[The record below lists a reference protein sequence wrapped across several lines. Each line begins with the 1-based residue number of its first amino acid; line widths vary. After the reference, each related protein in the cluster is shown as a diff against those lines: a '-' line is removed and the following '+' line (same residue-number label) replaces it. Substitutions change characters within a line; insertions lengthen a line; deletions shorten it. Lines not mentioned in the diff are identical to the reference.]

1 MIKYQKELLKI
12 MYYGGAPFNGRT
24 FIFEDKEG
32 SEEYNKIRDE
42 IKKYI
47 EDLSRFFDD
56 LDDEDSFGLVVQEL
70 ENSTHLYFSRGVD
83 PFTSGKDD
91 TLLHYKILKN
101 SDIWSIDHIVK
112 AHSLFFRPGFGVTRF
127 IYTMKDLLK
136 IIPVYMDYGKK
147 ILDKETDEEERMYIV
162 TPESVV
168 DKLLDALADI
178 HKKKKELMFS
188 DDTEIVMD
196 TLFQNYKIKIKGSEM
211 KKLLTKGMCKNF
223 IILQLHKV
231 LNFTGIPMGSFT
243 KDHASQLDRDAQELL
258 DICNTFREVYGDLN
272 DK

>member
-12 MYYGGAPFNGRT
+12 MYYGGAPFNWRT

-47 EDLSRFFDD
+47 EDLTRFFDD

-112 AHSLFFRPGFGVTRF
+112 AHSLFFRPGFGITRF
-127 IYTMKDLLK
+127 IYTLKDILK
-136 IIPVYMDYGKK
+136 IIPAYMDYGKK
-147 ILDKETDEEERMYIV
+147 FLYKEALEEDEEWM
-162 TPESVV
+162 
-168 DKLLDALADI
+168 
-178 HKKKKELMFS
+178 
-188 DDTEIVMD
+188 
-196 TLFQNYKIKIKGSEM
+196 
-211 KKLLTKGMCKNF
+211 
-223 IILQLHKV
+223 
-231 LNFTGIPMGSFT
+231 
-243 KDHASQLDRDAQELL
+243 
-258 DICNTFREVYGDLN
+258 
-272 DK
+272 